1 MTNEMYEKA
10 KAIASA
16 RDAMKELLDIVSVSE
31 CVMLTISSNQYEEVV
46 EAHAQGELL
55 KRFKDVLIE
64 EVSRLEKEFEML

>member
-16 RDAMKELLDIVSVSE
+16 RDTMQELLDIVSVSK
-31 CVMLTISSNQYEEVV
+31 CVMLKISSKQYEEVV
-46 EAHAQGELL
+46 EARVQGKLL
-55 KRFKDVLIE
+55 ERFKDVLID